1 MRAVLIAAVAARLR
15 ACPALRGVTVFDAPP
30 VRSGLPHVLIEEPV
44 LADWGAK
51 DLRGREGRLAVT
63 IADGGE
69 RPERLRVLLAAAE
82 AWVPAM
88 PPELGAGWRL
98 VQLRFLRS
106 RIVRPGSGM
115 GERWTGTAEF
125 MVRGWETER

>member
-1 MRAVLIAAVAARLR
+1 MRGVLIAATVARLR
-15 ACPALRGVTVFDAPP
+15 ACPALSGVTVFDAPP
-30 VRSGLPHVLIEEPV
+30 VRGGLPHALVEEPV

-51 DLRGREGRLAVT
+51 EVRGREGRLAVT
-63 IADGGE
+63 LVDGGE
-69 RPERLRVLLAAAE
+69 RPERLRALLAAVE

-88 PPELGAGWRL
+88 PPDLGEGWQL

-106 RIVRPGSGM
+106 RIVRA